1 MLEFCKTIALA
12 EPSKSFCG
20 LFQAL
25 SMDVIAESHLI
36 AVGYANRLLRVI
48 DYEQGSFQDFV
59 GHCAGAYML

>member
-1 MLEFCKTIALA
+1 
-12 EPSKSFCG
+12 
-20 LFQAL
+20 
-25 SMDVIAESHLI
+25 MDVIAESHLI